1 MQGEEMRL
9 DGNAA
14 GGMLRELF
22 TMDTTAAEATCS
34 GCGNTGPVGAL
45 LEYGQQMGVIL
56 RCASCDTP
64 LLRIVRTDA
73 AMYIDFSGMRRLR
86 ISQSSGLDRGVHFA
100 R

>member
-1 MQGEEMRL
+1 MQSEEMRL

-14 GGMLRELF
+14 GGLLRELF
-22 TMDTTAAEATCS
+22 TIDTTAAEATCG
-34 GCGNTGPVGAL
+34 GCGRAAAVGAL

-73 AMYIDFSGMRRLR
+73 AMYVDFSGMRRLR
-86 ISQSSGLDRGVHFA
+86 IS
-100 R
+100 